1 MGAKSSSLFFQKMH
15 DNFDVSTRCRKAV
28 GIGEVTPNDLD
39 ASLVQLGLTGSNRDD
54 STAWAGVVRRR

>member
-1 MGAKSSSLFFQKMH
+1 MH